1 MRYHNIDKCSV
12 NDGKGI
18 RVVLYCSGCVHHC
31 KGCHNPE
38 TWDFDSGKE
47 FDDNA
52 KSELFESLDKPYI
65 DGITFSGGDPLCS
78 YDDVFSLILEIRE
91 KYPSKNIWVYSG
103 YTLEDL
109 IKCGKEAILEHI
121 NVLVD
126 GRYVEELRD
135 VTLAFRGSKNQR
147 ILEKGKDF

>member
-18 RVVLYCSGCVHHC
+18 RVVLYSSGCVHHC

-47 FDDNA
+47 FDVNA
-52 KSELFESLDKPYI
+52 KAELFESLDKPYI

-91 KYPSKNIWVYSG
+91 KFPNKNIWVYSG
-103 YTLEDL
+103 YTLDDL

-121 NVLVD
+121 DVLVD

>member
-1 MRYHNIDKCSV
+1 MRYHSIDKCSV

-52 KSELFESLDKPYI
+52 KAELFESLDKPYI

-91 KYPSKNIWVYSG
+91 KFPNKNIWVYSG

-109 IKCGKEAILEHI
+109 IKCGKEAILEYI
-121 NVLVD
+121 DVLVD
-126 GRYVEELRD
+126 GRYIEELRD